1 MANPL
6 SSDELEFVQAI
17 EKYKKEKG
25 KLYPS
30 WTEILTIVKQL
41 GYVQSAQKKKTPGST
56 AKKKSRNLSGFR
68 WRTERTSEAPG
79 SFFTVTVAKE
89 KGVGNVEVS
98 SASVVLTVKSESAES
113 VPTVSIAAGDII
125 STQRRSTRRR
135 RSCCARSWTKR

>member
-56 AKKKSRNLSGFR
+56 AKKKSRKK
-68 WRTERTSEAPG
+68 T
-79 SFFTVTVAKE
+79 
-89 KGVGNVEVS
+89 
-98 SASVVLTVKSESAES
+98 
-113 VPTVSIAAGDII
+113 PT
-125 STQRRSTRRR
+125 T
-135 RSCCARSWTKR
+135 